1 MTHQMQVLITDYAW
15 PNFEIER
22 KALTKVGAEVL
33 AARTGQQSELI
44 ELAPGADAILANWR
58 PVRAPVIEVARKCQV
73 ICRYGVGLD
82 NIDVEAATKH
92 GIVVT
97 NVPDYCMDEV
107 SNEAMALLLCGAR
120 GIVTYDR
127 SVRSGVWDVKVGM
140 PLFRLKGLS
149 LGIIGFGRI
158 GKAVAFKAQGFG
170 LRVIACDPYIDQQE
184 MTRRNV
190 KPVDLDTLLRT
201 SDFVTIHTPLTP
213 ETHKMLGETALRKM
227 KPTAWLIN
235 TARGGVVDTV
245 ALAAALREGRL
256 AGAGLDVLPQEPPP
270 KDDELMSLPNVIFTP
285 HSAFY
290 SEGSLQELEGKAATG
305 VVEVLQGKMPSN
317 IINPD
322 VLERPNCRLLWR

>member
-1 MTHQMQVLITDYAW
+1 MTQQMRVLITDYAW

-22 KALTKVGAEVL
+22 KAITATGAEVI
-33 AARTGQQSELI
+33 AAPTGEQNELM
-44 ELAPGADAILANWR
+44 ELAPGVAGILSNWR
-58 PVRAPVIEVARKCQV
+58 PLRAPVIAVAEKCQI

-82 NIDVEAATKH
+82 NIDVEAATEH

-120 GIVTYDR
+120 GILGYDR

-140 PLFRLKGLS
+140 PLFRLRGLT

-158 GKAVAFKAQGFG
+158 GKSVAPKAQGFG
-170 LRVIACDPYIDQQE
+170 LHVIACDPYIDQQE
-184 MTRRNV
+184 MTQRNV

-213 ETHKMLGETALRKM
+213 ETHKMIGAEALRKM

-245 ALAAALREGRL
+245 ALAVALREKRL

-270 KDDELMSLPNVIFTP
+270 RGDEFMSMPNVVFTP

-290 SEGSLQELEGKAATG
+290 SEGSLEELQAKAAQR
-305 VVEVLQGKMPSN
+305 VVEVLQGKVPSN
-317 IINPD
+317 IVNPA
-322 VLERPNCRLLWR
+322 VLKQSNCRLR